1 MSISDWSSD
10 VCSSDLGFAPVRPA
24 DHQRLIELMEG
35 VEDIPGAALHEGLPW
50 TWQSYPEFLDALD
63 DRPYDVDLATQVPH
77 GALRL
82 HVMGERGAARE
93 PATPQDIEE
102 MARLAKE
109 GIEAGALDRKSTRL
123 NSSH

>member
-77 GALRL
+77 CALRL
-82 HVMGERGAARE
+82 HVTGERVAARRS
-93 PATPQDIEE
+93 EE
-102 MARLAKE
+102 RRVGE
-109 GIEAGALDRKSTRL
+109 ECVSTGGSRWAAIT
-123 NSSH
+123 

>member
-1 MSISDWSSD
+1 
-10 VCSSDLGFAPVRPA
+10 
-24 DHQRLIELMEG
+24 MEG

-63 DRPYDVDLATQVPH
+63 DRPYDVDPATQVPH
-77 GALRL
+77 GAPRL

-93 PATPQDIEE
+93 PATPQYIEE

-109 GIEAGALDRKSTRL
+109 GLPAAALGFRTSRTPHPNTSNRPL
-123 NSSH
+123 NPTPT

>member
-1 MSISDWSSD
+1 
-10 VCSSDLGFAPVRPA
+10 
-24 DHQRLIELMEG
+24 MEG

-63 DRPYDVDLATQVPH
+63 YRPYDVDLATQVPH

-93 PATPQDIEE
+93 PDNPQAIEE
-102 MARLAKE
+102 IARLAKE
-109 GIEAGALDRKSTRL
+109 CIEAGALGFTTSRTRNPRSRNGQL
-123 NSSH
+123 TPTLTADADE